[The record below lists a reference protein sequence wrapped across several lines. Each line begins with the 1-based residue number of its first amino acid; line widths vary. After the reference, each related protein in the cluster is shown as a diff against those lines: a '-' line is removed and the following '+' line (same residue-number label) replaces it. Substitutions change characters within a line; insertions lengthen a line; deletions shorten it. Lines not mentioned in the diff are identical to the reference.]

1 MIVSVQFKSKKTGV
15 YDGPAY
21 SFYCDIEDVQIG
33 DLVKAPTTRGTVD
46 ARVYAVDV
54 PVESVDTE
62 LLAMLKTITDRADEE
77 DHQMPIAAFVSPAE
91 NMTSLDLT
99 AAADIIRVK
108 QLPIIEEQLRS
119 VKLQVEAITQEAAA
133 MVCTE
138 NTIQAVKAKRAELN
152 KMFSELEAKRKEV
165 KAAVMGPYE
174 SFDAVYKECI
184 SGPFKRADAALKG
197 KADSVEGEMKQR
209 CEERLRTYFDG
220 ICLLHNVDFI
230 TYEQAGVTVD
240 MASARAKTPKKLQDK
255 IGEFVAGVAV
265 GCDQIRQMDDRDEI
279 MAEYKKCLNVGK
291 AVAVVQER
299 HRQIEEERKAAE
311 AREAARQRQEE
322 AVAKVEAVA
331 PPIEKKAI
339 PPAIVPIEQRGDPVI
354 AKLTFTCFNARRSQ
368 LIKVR
373 EYLKQE
379 GIRYE

>member
-1 MIVSVQFKSKKTGV
+1 
-15 YDGPAY
+15 
-21 SFYCDIEDVQIG
+21 
-33 DLVKAPTTRGTVD
+33 
-46 ARVYAVDV
+46 
-54 PVESVDTE
+54 
-62 LLAMLKTITDRADEE
+62 
-77 DHQMPIAAFVSPAE
+77 MPIAAFVSPAE
-91 NMTSLDLT
+91 NMTSLDLA
-99 AAADIIRVK
+99 AAADIIRVT

-138 NTIQAVKAKRAELN
+138 DTIQAVKTKRAELN
-152 KMFSELEAKRKEV
+152 KMFNELESKRKEV

-174 SFDAVYKECI
+174 QFDAVYKECI

-197 KADSVEGEMKQR
+197 KADDVDGEMKQR
-209 CEERLRTYFDG
+209 CEQKLRDYFSG

-230 TYEQAGVTVD
+230 TYERAGITID

-291 AVAVVQER
+291 AVAIVQDR
-299 HRQIEEERKAAE
+299 HRQIESERKVAE
-311 AREAARQRQEE
+311 AREARRRQQEE

-331 PPIEKKAI
+331 PPVVVEPPKPAEKI
-339 PPAIVPIEQRGDPVI
+339 FPRF
-354 AKLTFTCFNARRSQ
+354 TFTVVNATKFQ

-373 EYLKQE
+373 EFMKQE
-379 GIRYE
+379 GIQYE

>member
-1 MIVSVQFKSKKTGV
+1 MIISVQFKSKKTGE
-15 YDGPAY
+15 YDGRPY

-46 ARVYAVDV
+46 ARVFAVNVPRGAVDV
-54 PVESVDTE
+54 D
-62 LLAMLKTITDRADEE
+62 LLSMLKTITERADEE

-91 NMTSLDLT
+91 NMTSLDL
-99 AAADIIRVK
+99 AATADIIRVT

-138 NTIQAVKAKRAELN
+138 DTIQAVKTKRAELN
-152 KMFSELEAKRKEV
+152 KMFNELESKRKEV

-174 SFDAVYKECI
+174 QFDAVYKECI

-197 KADSVEGEMKQR
+197 KADDVEGEMKQR
-209 CEERLRTYFDG
+209 CEQKLRDYFSG
-220 ICLLHNVDFI
+220 ICILHNVDFI
-230 TYEQAGVTVD
+230 TYEQLGISVD

-255 IGEFVAGVAV
+255 ISEIVASIAE
-265 GCDQIRQMDDRDEI
+265 GCSQIRQMDDAAEI
-279 MAEYKKCLNVGK
+279 MTEFKKCLNVGQ
-291 AVAVVQER
+291 AVAIVQDR
-299 HRQIEEERKAAE
+299 HRKIEEERRAAE
-311 AREAARQRQEE
+311 EREARRRRQEE

-331 PPIEKKAI
+331 PPVAAEPPKLAEKI
-339 PPAIVPIEQRGDPVI
+339 FPRF
-354 AKLTFTCFNARRSQ
+354 TFTVVNATKSQ

-373 EYLKQE
+373 EFMKQE
-379 GIRYE
+379 GIQYE

>member
-1 MIVSVQFKSKKTGV
+1 MIISVQFKSKKTGE
-15 YDGPAY
+15 YGGNPY
-21 SFYCDIEDVQIG
+21 SFRCDLEDVQIG
-33 DLVKAPTTRGTVD
+33 DIVKAPTVRGTVD
-46 ARVYAVDV
+46 ARVSAVNIQEEAV
-54 PVESVDTE
+54 NTE
-62 LLAMLKTITDRADEE
+62 LLAMLKTVTERADEE
-77 DHQMPIAAFVSPAE
+77 DLQMPIAALVSPAE
-91 NMTSLDLT
+91 NMTSLDIEAT
-99 AAADIIRVK
+99 ADIIRVT

-138 NTIQAVKAKRAELN
+138 DTIQAVKAKRAEMN
-152 KMFSELEAKRKEV
+152 RMFDKLEAKRKEV

-174 SFDAVYKECI
+174 RFDAVYKECI

-197 KADSVEGEMKQR
+197 KADDVEREMKQR
-209 CEERLRTYFDG
+209 CEEKLRNYFTG
-220 ICLLHNVDFI
+220 ICMVHNVDFI
-230 TYEQAGVTVD
+230 TYEQAGITID

-255 IGEFVAGVAV
+255 INEFVAGIGV

-291 AVAVVQER
+291 AVATVQER

-311 AREAARQRQEE
+311 AREAARKRQEE

-331 PPIEKKAI
+331 PPVAVEPPKPAEKVF
-339 PPAIVPIEQRGDPVI
+339 PRF
-354 AKLTFTCFNARRSQ
+354 TFSVVNVTKSQ

-373 EYLKQE
+373 EFMKQE
-379 GIRYE
+379 GIQYE